1 MIAERL
7 RGKGALTALPALPA
21 GASSPRRAVLAGWLP
36 RTTLGRELLVEAARR
51 RALCLKVGI
60 PLVLALPLVLGG
72 APTFWAAT
80 LLTVLV
86 AMVGAVGSA
95 VTLARARQSGL
106 LVRLS
111 LVPRPGWRV
120 LGGVIGAGA
129 AVDLLQLLPVIVVVG
144 VAGGAAP
151 EWWAALILAVLAG
164 LLTGSLLGCL
174 VAALAGS
181 VGEVLL
187 DVCVLLA
194 PLLFL
199 GGLFTGVPRQGWG
212 WPVALVDPFGELGSA
227 FIGALGGD
235 PAFSP
240 PVVVAAGAVAVAVSL
255 AGIAA
260 LSRALLERR

>member
-1 MIAERL
+1 MTAPPLL
-7 RGKGALTALPALPA
+7 RRQPAVSPAGARRAAWARMLPA
-21 GASSPRRAVLAGWLP
+21 GTLA
-36 RTTLGRELLVEAARR
+36 RELLVAAARR
-51 RALCLKVGI
+51 RALALKVGI
-60 PLVLALPLVLGG
+60 PLVLAVPLVAGG

-106 LVRLS
+106 LIRLS

-120 LGGVIGAGA
+120 VGGVVGAGA
-129 AVDLLQLLPVIVVVG
+129 LVDLIQLLPVIVLVG
-144 VAGGAAP
+144 VAGGAAAP
-151 EWWAALILAVLAG
+151 WWVALVVAVLAG
-164 LLTGSLLGCL
+164 LLCGSLLGCL

-212 WPVALVDPFGELGSA
+212 STAALVDPFGELGSA
-227 FIGALGGD
+227 FIGALGGS
-235 PAFSP
+235 PAMAW
-240 PVVVAAGAVAVAVSL
+240 PVVLGVSAVACAASL
-255 AGIAA
+255 AAIGG
-260 LSRALLERR
+260 LSRPLLERR

>member
-1 MIAERL
+1 MITERL
-7 RGKGALTALPALPA
+7 RRRGAVTSLPSFPA
-21 GASSPRRAVLAGWLP
+21 GATPKRAVLAAWLP
-36 RTTLGRELLVEAARR
+36 GTTLGRELLIAAAHR
-51 RALCLKVGI
+51 RALALKVGI
-60 PLVLALPLVLGG
+60 PLVLALPLILGG

-129 AVDLLQLLPVIVVVG
+129 AVDFLQLLPVIVAVG
-144 VAGGAAP
+144 VAGAAAP
-151 EWWAALILAVLAG
+151 LWWLALAVAVLAG

-227 FIGALGGD
+227 FIGALGGSA
-235 PAFSP
+235 AFSA
-240 PVVVAAGAVAVAVSL
+240 PVVVAAGAAAAAASL
-255 AGIAA
+255 AAIAA

>member
-1 MIAERL
+1 MNAVAPMR
-7 RGKGALTALPALPA
+7 RRAALEMT
-21 GASSPRRAVLAGWLP
+21 PRRAVLARLMP
-36 RTTLGRELLVEAARR
+36 RGTLGRELLVAAARPR
-51 RALCLKVGI
+51 SLALKVGI
-60 PLVLALPLVLGG
+60 PLVLALPLILGG
-72 APTFWAAT
+72 APTFWAGM

-86 AMVGAVGSA
+86 AMVGAVGTA

-106 LVRLS
+106 LVRLA

-120 LGGVIGAGA
+120 VGGVVAAGA
-129 AVDLLQLLPVIVVVG
+129 MVDLLQLLPVILL
-144 VAGGAAP
+144 VAIAGSATLA
-151 EWWAALILAVLAG
+151 EWAALVLAVLAG

-174 VAALAGS
+174 VACLAGG

-227 FIGALGGD
+227 FIGAMDGT

-240 PVVVAAGAVAVAVSL
+240 ATVLLVSAVAIVLVLAAVGL
-255 AGIAA
+255 
-260 LSRALLERR
+260 LSRPLLERR

>member
-7 RGKGALTALPALPA
+7 RRRGGVTPLRPLPT
-21 GASSPRRAVLAGWLP
+21 GASPPRRAVLAAWLP
-36 RTTLGRELLVEAARR
+36 RTTLGRELLVVAARR
-51 RALCLKVGI
+51 RALALKVGI
-60 PLVLALPLVLGG
+60 PLILTLPLVLGG

-106 LVRLS
+106 LVRLA

-144 VAGGAAP
+144 AAGAAAP
-151 EWWAALILAVLAG
+151 AWWGALVVAVLAG

-199 GGLFTGVPRQGWG
+199 GGLFTGVPREGWG

-227 FIGALGGD
+227 FIGALGGS
-235 PAFSP
+235 PAFSA
-240 PVVVAAGAVAVAVSL
+240 PVVTAAGAAAAAVSL

-260 LSRALLERR
+260 LSRFLLERR